1 MILPL
6 RISLKNWAA
15 SLIIDFPDDNIPLLK
30 SDKDWHSWG
39 RFLIQENTFVN
50 NGAPDP
56 SDYDD
61 WQAWAIELF
70 KTMANF

>member
-30 SDKDWHSWG
+30 SNEDWQSWG
-39 RFLIQENTFVN
+39 RFLIQENTFAD

-61 WQAWAIELF
+61 WESWAIELF

>member
-1 MILPL
+1 MILPI

-30 SDKDWHSWG
+30 NEEDWLNWG
-39 RFLIQENTFVN
+39 RFLIQENTFAD

-56 SDYDD
+56 SDYND
-61 WQAWAIELF
+61 WNLWAIEVY
-70 KTMANF
+70 KTMANY